1 MLSTQPYKGVR
12 DFFPDDIKVRNYIF
26 DTWRKVCLSFGYEE
40 YDGPFLEPFELF
52 SAKTGDEI
60 VNNQLYSFE
69 DKSGRK
75 VAIRPE
81 MTPTVSR
88 MAAEKI
94 RMQTPLPL
102 KWFSIADFYRYEKP
116 QKGRGR
122 EFYQLNVDI
131 FGEESVNAE
140 LEILLLNKGI
150 MEKFGATDKMYEVRF
165 NNRFLMNYL
174 YERIA
179 SLTVP
184 EIKAV
189 QKAVD
194 KKAKIS
200 NSEFESLLEKDIDK
214 SKIKKVHEVLNLTI
228 SDIKKLKDLPDKAS
242 NLLKLMEMAQKV
254 GIKNIIYDPA
264 LVRGLDYYD
273 GNVFEQYD
281 LTKGNNRSMFG
292 GGRYDGLISL
302 FIDKKV
308 PAVGFA
314 PGDITLMEFL
324 KSWNLLPETGSLV
337 NLLVTVFPGN
347 KACLEKSLEV
357 SEKLREYINVETYLN
372 PDMELTKQLKYADRK
387 SIPFVLIIGPDELA
401 KELLLIKN
409 LKTEEQSKMKSL
421 QDVVKLIKS

>member
-1 MLSTQPYKGVR
+1 
-12 DFFPDDIKVRNYIF
+12 
-26 DTWRKVCLSFGYEE
+26 
-40 YDGPFLEPFELF
+40 
-52 SAKTGDEI
+52 
-60 VNNQLYSFE
+60 
-69 DKSGRK
+69 
-75 VAIRPE
+75 
-81 MTPTVSR
+81 
-88 MAAEKI
+88 
-94 RMQTPLPL
+94 
-102 KWFSIADFYRYEKP
+102 
-116 QKGRGR
+116 
-122 EFYQLNVDI
+122 
-131 FGEESVNAE
+131 
-140 LEILLLNKGI
+140 
-150 MEKFGATDKMYEVRF
+150 MYEVRF

-214 SKIKKVHEVLNLTI
+214 SK
-228 SDIKKLKDLPDKAS
+228 IKKLKDLPDKAS

-324 KSWNLLPETGSLV
+324 KSWNLLPET
-337 NLLVTVFPGN
+337 
-347 KACLEKSLEV
+347 
-357 SEKLREYINVETYLN
+357 
-372 PDMELTKQLKYADRK
+372 
-387 SIPFVLIIGPDELA
+387 
-401 KELLLIKN
+401 
-409 LKTEEQSKMKSL
+409 
-421 QDVVKLIKS
+421 